1 MAAQTALEQIVVVE
15 QAGATEVVAETVAV
29 LIVVVVLVVTTG
41 AAAAEA
47 AEATAE
53 VDSEP
58 VTTSLA
64 TKMGSWTSPGRMK
77 NGRLPIGIL
86 RFSVNACL

>member
-15 QAGATEVVAETVAV
+15 QAGATEVVVETVAV

-41 AAAAEA
+41 AVAVAV

-58 VTTSLA
+58 VATSLA
-64 TKMGSWTSPGRMK
+64 TKMGPWTSPGRMK
-77 NGRLPIGIL
+77 NGRLPISIL
-86 RFSVNACL
+86 RYSVSA